1 MKRKRTPAS
10 PRSQVDEVVGI
21 LHNAVRRDV
30 CDVYG
35 EHVAMKLK
43 SYSKRTQAFVQH
55 HVNNILFEADMGR
68 YDELPHQ
75 NRRFISSVSP
85 NYSASP
91 SPVTTFSSANSGP
104 PSPAI
109 LLHPQ
114 QTTPEYSGDSTSPLS
129 SLPTYHHLEPQPPT
143 TDHSHQSSS
152 DDADPLASVF
162 ASDPGTGVPSEAG
175 TFFSS
180 ASTMAR
186 QTSGT
191 SKEIVGLET
200 LKRYMRLP
208 YESPLAKNR
217 RVIANRTDAG
227 THSRKLVSVLA
238 IFPSI
243 LPNMMAKSSNDIRLK
258 FSKSPPWSSFKSLSK
273 IVWFLFFKNEDSHT
287 RRLFL
292 PRVSSC
298 NRMRTAAAETAS
310 FDSPGAIINIHCK
323 RSRETDRHK
332 CSSSVNRG
340 LVCVRAR

>member
-1 MKRKRTPAS
+1 
-10 PRSQVDEVVGI
+10 
-21 LHNAVRRDV
+21 
-30 CDVYG
+30 
-35 EHVAMKLK
+35 
-43 SYSKRTQAFVQH
+43 
-55 HVNNILFEADMGR
+55 
-68 YDELPHQ
+68 
-75 NRRFISSVSP
+75 
-85 NYSASP
+85 
-91 SPVTTFSSANSGP
+91 
-104 PSPAI
+104 
-109 LLHPQ
+109 
-114 QTTPEYSGDSTSPLS
+114 
-129 SLPTYHHLEPQPPT
+129 
-143 TDHSHQSSS
+143 
-152 DDADPLASVF
+152 
-162 ASDPGTGVPSEAG
+162 
-175 TFFSS
+175 
-180 ASTMAR
+180 
-186 QTSGT
+186 
-191 SKEIVGLET
+191 
-200 LKRYMRLP
+200 MRLP